1 MIQRLVMT
9 PGPTM
14 IHESVRLAAARPITN
29 PDLDPDFFEFYK
41 STCTKLKALLKTEN
55 DTLILNGEAILG
67 LEASC
72 ASLIEP
78 GDRVLCIDNGFF
90 GSGFGEFAK
99 MYGAEVVTFKA
110 DYQTSVDPAALD
122 AFLAK
127 DHGFKLAT
135 LVHCE
140 TPSGITNPVAEL
152 CPILN
157 KYNIL
162 SVVDAVSAVGGE
174 PIDVDTWAM
183 DVVIVGSQKCLSAS
197 PGLTL
202 MSISPEAWSIMS
214 KRRTP
219 IPGFYTNLSIWKT
232 WYEDKG
238 FPYTQPISQIY
249 QLNKALDRA
258 LDDDDRLDRHNQ
270 IAAKTRAA
278 LIRSGFTL
286 YANGGYS
293 NTVTTVLLPANVSFE
308 ALFDAMLSDHGIL
321 IGGGIGHLTG
331 KVFRIGHMGENCREE
346 WLWKTFKALDA
357 VFVKLGVTLKA
368 PLVFE

>member
-1 MIQRLVMT
+1 MQKLVMT

-14 IHESVRLAAARPITN
+14 IHETVRLAAAKPITN

-41 STCTKLKALLKTEN
+41 STCSKLKTLLGTEN

-99 MYGAEVVTFKA
+99 MYGAEVVTFKS
-110 DYQTSVDPAALD
+110 DYQSAIDPAALD
-122 AFLAK
+122 AFLAN
-127 DHGFKLAT
+127 DHRFKLAT

-152 CPILN
+152 CTVLD
-157 KYNIL
+157 KYHIL

-174 PIDVDTWAM
+174 PIQVDDWSM

-202 MSISPEAWSIMS
+202 MSISPDAWSIMS

-219 IPGFYTNLSIWKT
+219 IPGFYTNLQIWKT
-232 WYEDKG
+232 WYEDKY

-249 QLNKALDRA
+249 QLDAALDRA
-258 LDDDDRLDRHNQ
+258 LEDADRLDRHAR
-270 IAAKTRAA
+270 IAQKTREA
-278 LIRSGFTL
+278 LLRSGLTL
-286 YANGGYS
+286 YAQGGHA
-293 NTVTTVLLPANVSFE
+293 NTVTTVMLPNGVSFE
-308 ALFDAMLSDHGIL
+308 VLFTEMLNDHDIL
-321 IGGGIGHLTG
+321 IGGGFGHLDG

-346 WLWKTFKALDA
+346 WLWKTLKALDD
-357 VFVKLGVTLKA
+357 VFAKLGVLLKA
-368 PLVFE
+368 PLTFE